1 MSSLPSLGRRGEG
14 WVLIQGLILV
24 AIFFAGLTE
33 APFADFSWIALSAV
47 GMLLMLAGGVMAL
60 LGVRS
65 LGKGLTALPH
75 PRDGSELVSTGV
87 YRLVRHP
94 IYGGLVLMALG
105 FSLLTTPWALV
116 PAVLLAVVLDLKR
129 RVEEDFLTA
138 AYAEYP
144 AYRHAVPHA
153 LVPYVW

>member
-1 MSSLPSLGRRGEG
+1 VIPRLGDRGQG
-14 WVLIQGLILV
+14 WVALQMVLLVVIAVVGLAGRGGWPAHAQLTLAVIGGV
-24 AIFFAGLTE
+24 ALLAGIAVAGL
-33 APFADFSWIALSAV
+33 ALTGLGSA
-47 GMLLMLAGGVMAL
+47 
-60 LGVRS
+60 
-65 LGKGLTALPH
+65 LTAMPA
-75 PRDGSELVSTGV
+75 PLVGETLRTTGI
-87 YRLVRHP
+87 YALVRHP

>member
-1 MSSLPSLGRRGEG
+1 MIPRLGDRGQG
-14 WVLIQGLILV
+14 WVALQMVLLVVIAVVGLAGRGGWPAHAQLTLAVIGGV
-24 AIFFAGLTE
+24 ALLAGIAVAGL
-33 APFADFSWIALSAV
+33 ALTGLGSA
-47 GMLLMLAGGVMAL
+47 
-60 LGVRS
+60 
-65 LGKGLTALPH
+65 LTAMPA
-75 PRDGSELVSTGV
+75 PLVGETLRTTGI
-87 YRLVRHP
+87 YALVRHP